1 MNHHVRQFRYEQR
14 QSESG
19 STFMRLTVHMLG
31 PKDHS
36 ISTLAQLAAELYAS
50 IPFNHKVIAQP
61 YVTISPEAGSLIG
74 IAGVEM
80 VIEHGL
86 DPCYAAA
93 LLKDESGYLEKE

>member
-1 MNHHVRQFRYEQR
+1 MNNRVRQFRYEQR
-14 QSESG
+14 RSESG
-19 STFMRLTVHMLG
+19 STFAQLTVHVLG

-61 YVTISPEAGSLIG
+61 YVTINPEAGSLIG
-74 IAGVEM
+74 VAGVEM

-86 DPCYAAA
+86 DPRYAAA
-93 LLKDESGYLEKE
+93 LLKNESGYLERE